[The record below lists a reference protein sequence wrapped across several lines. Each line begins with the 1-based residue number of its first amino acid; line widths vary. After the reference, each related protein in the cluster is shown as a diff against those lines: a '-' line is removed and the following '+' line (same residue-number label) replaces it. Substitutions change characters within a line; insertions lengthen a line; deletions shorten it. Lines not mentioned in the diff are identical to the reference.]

1 MYSIIKAKGKNN
13 HREVTMTHIE
23 FKFFK
28 PMRGRTIF
36 QTPIEEVKRQYKKL
50 ALKHHPDMGG
60 KLEDMQQVNAE
71 YDVLKKRC
79 YNIHE
84 DQNGNV
90 YTDKNQ
96 DAPDDVTD
104 RFKDII
110 ENLIHMEGLEIE
122 ICGSFLW
129 VGGNTREHKE
139 ELKDMR
145 FRWASKKKR
154 WFLAPQGWRKKG
166 HKELSMD
173 EIRNNYGSQKIAYKH
188 TAGRMLT
195 A

>member
-1 MYSIIKAKGKNN
+1 MYNVITNKGK
-13 HREVTMTHIE
+13 EPAMTITE

-36 QTPIEEVKRQYKKL
+36 STPIEEIKRQYRKL
-50 ALKHHPDMGG
+50 AIKHHPDMGG
-60 KLEDMQQVNAE
+60 KLEDMQRVNAE
-71 YDVLKKRC
+71 FDALKKRV

-84 DQNGNV
+84 SQSGEV
-90 YTDKNQ
+90 YTDQ
-96 DAPDDVTD
+96 TQEAPDDVTE

-110 ENLIHMEGLEIE
+110 EKLIHMEGLEIE

-129 VGGNTREHKE
+129 VGGNTKPNKD
-139 ELKDMR
+139 ELKGMG

-166 HKELSMD
+166 RRELTMG
-173 EIRNNYGSQKIAYKH
+173 EIRDSYGSQRIQYKH
-188 TAGRMLT
+188 AAGRALK

>member
-1 MYSIIKAKGKNN
+1 MYNVITSKGK
-13 HREVTMTHIE
+13 EPAMTITE

-36 QTPIEEVKRQYKKL
+36 STPIEEIKRQYRKL
-50 ALKHHPDMGG
+50 AIKHHPDMGG
-60 KLEDMQQVNAE
+60 KLEDIQRVNAE
-71 YDVLKKRC
+71 FDALKKRV

-84 DQNGNV
+84 DMNGYV
-90 YTDKNQ
+90 YTDQSQ
-96 DAPDDVTD
+96 DRPDDVTD

-110 ENLIHMEGLEIE
+110 EKLIHMEGLEIE

-129 VGGNTREHKE
+129 IGGNTREHKD
-139 ELKDMR
+139 ELKGMG

-166 HKELSMD
+166 RRELTMS
-173 EIRNNYGSQKIAYKH
+173 EIRDSYGSQRIQYKH
-188 TAGRMLT
+188 AAGRALN